1 MVAVSRRYLPNT
13 KQQRTEK
20 NSGRDWRSL
29 PFVSLMVM
37 VCWASP
43 VSGASVTVKDLLAH
57 GERYDQQPV
66 SVIGP
71 ANAFKILTGPRNLPF
86 YTFTLRDNF
95 ESGDEV
101 TVIMRGKPEV
111 ANGDRVYVYGVF
123 FKSRKA
129 GRTTITNRIEA
140 TIVEQLHDQRQPL
153 IG

>member
-1 MVAVSRRYLPNT
+1 ML
-13 KQQRTEK
+13 
-20 NSGRDWRSL
+20 
-29 PFVSLMVM
+29 
-37 VCWASP
+37 CWTSP
-43 VSGASVTVKDLLAH
+43 VSAASVTVKDLLAH